1 MYTDEASQMETLE
14 LGFERMR
21 EAGWDTDG
29 DLLWG
34 YFFVDK
40 DISKLKRFS
49 DHLQS
54 LEYRF
59 VDIFQLEDEDEGPSG
74 EYMLHVERVEMH
86 HPSSLAERN
95 VALSRLAS
103 HWKVA
108 DYDGWDAG
116 PVEKPTPGR

>member
-1 MYTDEASQMETLE
+1 MYTDEASQMEMLE
-14 LGFERMR
+14 VSFERMR
-21 EAGWDTDG
+21 EAGWVTHG

-40 DISKLKRFS
+40 DVSKLKRLS

-54 LEYRF
+54 LDYRF
-59 VDIFQLEDEDEGPSG
+59 VDIFELEDEDEGPSG
-74 EYMLHVERVEMH
+74 EYMLHVERVEIH
-86 HPSSLAERN
+86 HIDSLAERN

-103 HWKVA
+103 HWEVA

-116 PVEKPTPGR
+116 PVEKPTTN